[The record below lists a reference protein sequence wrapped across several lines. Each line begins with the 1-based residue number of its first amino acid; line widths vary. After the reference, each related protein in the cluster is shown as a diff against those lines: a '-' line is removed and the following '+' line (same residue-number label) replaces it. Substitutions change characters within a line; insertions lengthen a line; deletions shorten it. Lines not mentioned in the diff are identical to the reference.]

1 MTSYHI
7 DKKLDQMT
15 ERFSEEIN
23 KVIAGFGHELEY
35 FQDRVERLEKNHK
48 RTQMK
53 LGFLSLVVLLSF
65 IL

>member
-1 MTSYHI
+1 
-7 DKKLDQMT
+7 MT